1 MESRRSVQFVSVY
14 VIYCSRLTERP
25 RRRAAR
31 TGRSSGGGTDDDGGA
46 GATQPSPWAGGGG
59 VAPGRCWLPS
69 PRAGGSAGLCCL
81 ACRRPGPVPAAIAT
95 GWQRCRHGPPGR
107 HRRAKL
113 RAMCSPSPCREQG
126 GGVALQEQPPAH
138 RATEIKFTLG
148 LLTSVQCAENVGTK
162 FTQEMQKL
170 QKSLLTVR
178 SAAEKVYTTGQN
190 IEK

>member
-1 MESRRSVQFVSVY
+1 MREGEGGKKKGRRREGRSGDDLIIPGRVRAVESRRSVQFVSVY

-126 GGVALQEQPPAH
+126 GGL
-138 RATEIKFTLG
+138 RCRSSRRRT
-148 LLTSVQCAENVGTK
+148 VQ
-162 FTQEMQKL
+162 QK
-170 QKSLLTVR
+170 
-178 SAAEKVYTTGQN
+178 
-190 IEK
+190 

>member
-46 GATQPSPWAGGGG
+46 GATQPSPWAGGGS

-81 ACRRPGPVPAAIAT
+81 ACRRPGPVPAAVAT

-107 HRRAKL
+107 RRRAKRL
-113 RAMCSPSPCREQG
+113 TNERCAVPRHAVSKG
-126 GGVALQEQPPAH
+126 G
-138 RATEIKFTLG
+138 
-148 LLTSVQCAENVGTK
+148 
-162 FTQEMQKL
+162 
-170 QKSLLTVR
+170 R
-178 SAAEKVYTTGQN
+178 SAAGAAAGAPCNRNKVYTGFAHECAVRRKCWHKVYTGDAKAS
-190 IEK
+190 EKFAHGATRSRKSLHNRSKH

>member
-59 VAPGRCWLPS
+59 IAPGRCWLPS

-126 GGVALQEQPPAH
+126 GG
-138 RATEIKFTLG
+138 G
-148 LLTSVQCAENVGTK
+148 CAAG
-162 FTQEMQKL
+162 
-170 QKSLLTVR
+170 
-178 SAAEKVYTTGQN
+178 AAAGAPCNRNKVYTGFAHECAVRRKCWHKVYTRN
-190 IEK
+190 AKASEKFAHGAISSRNSLHNRSKH